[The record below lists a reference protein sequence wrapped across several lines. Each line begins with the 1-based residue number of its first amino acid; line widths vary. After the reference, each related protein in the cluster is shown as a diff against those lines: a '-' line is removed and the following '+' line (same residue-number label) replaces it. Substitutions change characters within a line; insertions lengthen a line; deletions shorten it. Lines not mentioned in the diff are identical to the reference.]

1 MVWPWSEV
9 RQIQGFMRLSW
20 NWLITYGL
28 KRILNIIMGKGKGIA
43 MVYLKAK
50 YLQIY
55 CWPTISTF
63 WGISLC
69 CCCVLLKK
77 VNNILLVL
85 CWCKWKRAILCWCW
99 FVHIDPYIVKHIG
112 DNLSRIWT
120 SLNAQFGKNKSH
132 CPEGLIY
139 SAIFNV
145 NQSRIFRT
153 CLLIVFCWIW
163 NTIVRLI

>member
-1 MVWPWSEV
+1 MCSAK
-9 RQIQGFMRLSW
+9 LSARW
-20 NWLITYGL
+20 GWLSQQTLTIF
-28 KRILNIIMGKGKGIA
+28 IA
-43 MVYLKAK
+43 
-50 YLQIY
+50 IY

-145 NQSRIFRT
+145 NQAKIFRPS
-153 CLLIVFCWIW
+153 LLIVFCWIW
-163 NTIVRLI
+163 NKIVGWILPKIIDVVTLLGAFG

>member
-1 MVWPWSEV
+1 MH
-9 RQIQGFMRLSW
+9 QTLTIF
-20 NWLITYGL
+20 
-28 KRILNIIMGKGKGIA
+28 IA
-43 MVYLKAK
+43 
-50 YLQIY
+50 IY

-145 NQSRIFRT
+145 NQAKIFRPS
-153 CLLIVFCWIW
+153 LLIVFCWIW
-163 NTIVRLI
+163 NKIVRWILPKIIDVVTLLGSFG

>member
-1 MVWPWSEV
+1 MKLVAIV
-9 RQIQGFMRLSW
+9 LHHYHQTLTIF
-20 NWLITYGL
+20 
-28 KRILNIIMGKGKGIA
+28 IA
-43 MVYLKAK
+43 
-50 YLQIY
+50 IY

-139 SAIFNV
+139 SAIFYF
-145 NQSRIFRT
+145 NQAKIFRPS
-153 CLLIVFCWIW
+153 LLIVFGWIW
-163 NTIVRLI
+163 NNIVGWILLKNIDVVILLVAFGKIYRCCHIDG

>member
-1 MVWPWSEV
+1 MQARKKPSFV
-9 RQIQGFMRLSW
+9 LSGVDIYTGQT
-20 NWLITYGL
+20 LTIF
-28 KRILNIIMGKGKGIA
+28 IA
-43 MVYLKAK
+43 
-50 YLQIY
+50 IY

-85 CWCKWKRAILCWCW
+85 CWCKWKRAILCLCW

-120 SLNAQFGKNKSH
+120 SLSAQFGKNKSH

-139 SAIFNV
+139 SVKFNV
-145 NQSRIFRT
+145 NQTKIFRPSP
-153 CLLIVFCWIW
+153 LIVFYWIL
-163 NTIVRLI
+163 NKIVWWILPTNIDVVTMLGAFG